1 MNKRITSVILVVMLL
16 ISMGTFLVGAVDR
29 GNTKTFTKSIKAFT
43 NNTYIQSVIK
53 DNVNA
58 AYSAIKIDSE
68 SELSEMNVWVMTS
81 QNDWMSK
88 KQLVSAND
96 SITIIYYYNG
106 TTFTEGASVCFWGE
120 QGGWQAKAISGKLY
134 SY

>member
-1 MNKRITSVILVVMLL
+1 MNKRITSIILVVMLL

-81 QNDWMSK
+81 QNDWMSEK
-88 KQLVSAND
+88 HLVSAND
-96 SITIIYYYNG
+96 SITRIYYYNG

-120 QGGWQAKAISGKLY
+120 QGGLTAKEISGKLY

>member
-29 GNTKTFTKSIKAFT
+29 GNTKSFTKSIKALN

-81 QNDWMSK
+81 QNDWMSEK
-88 KQLVSAND
+88 HLVSAND
-96 SITIIYYYNG
+96 SITRIYYYNG

-120 QGGWQAKAISGKLY
+120 QDGWQAKAISGKLY

>member
-81 QNDWMSK
+81 QNDWMSEK
-88 KQLVSAND
+88 HLVSAND
-96 SITIIYYYNG
+96 SITRIYYYNG

-120 QGGWQAKAISGKLY
+120 QGGLMAKEISGKLY